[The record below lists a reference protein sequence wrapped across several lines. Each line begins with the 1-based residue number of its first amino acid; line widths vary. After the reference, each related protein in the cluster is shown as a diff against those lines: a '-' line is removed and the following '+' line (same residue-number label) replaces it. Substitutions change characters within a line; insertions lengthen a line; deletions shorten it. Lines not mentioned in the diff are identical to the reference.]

1 MGDRQDHNGLAGMT
15 HSTDLRQAY
24 EHSRLNRRFMVSGAD
39 CRCFH
44 CLHAFS
50 AEQISRHWV
59 DNGETALCP
68 NCGVDAVLSGQ
79 ADCLSDGQIGEL
91 HAAYFD
97 GPSKKYTAE
106 EWRAAVSAEH
116 PSLGAMASDA

>member
-1 MGDRQDHNGLAGMT
+1 MT
-15 HSTDLRQAY
+15 ESTNLRQAY

-50 AEQISRHWV
+50 AEQISYWV
-59 DNGETALCP
+59 DNGETAICP

-79 ADCLSDGQIGEL
+79 ADCLSEELIGEL

-97 GPSKKYTAE
+97 GPSKRYTVE
-106 EWRAAVSAEH
+106 EWRAAVNAER

>member
-1 MGDRQDHNGLAGMT
+1 
-15 HSTDLRQAY
+15 
-24 EHSRLNRRFMVSGAD
+24 MVSGAD

-50 AEQISRHWV
+50 AEQISHWV
-59 DNGETALCP
+59 DYGETALCP
-68 NCGVDAVLSGQ
+68 NCGVDAVLSGR
-79 ADCLSDGQIGEL
+79 ADCLSERLIGEL
-91 HAAYFD
+91 HAAYFA
-97 GPSKKYTAE
+97 GPSKQYTAE

>member
-1 MGDRQDHNGLAGMT
+1 MT
-15 HSTDLRQAY
+15 LSTNLQRAY
-24 EHSRLNRRFMVSGAD
+24 AHSRLNRRFMVSGAD

-50 AEQISRHWV
+50 AEQISHWV

-79 ADCLSDGQIGEL
+79 ADCISEGLIGAL
-91 HAAYFD
+91 HAAYFE
-97 GPSKKYTAE
+97 PSKRYTAE
-106 EWRAAVSAEH
+106 EWRAAASAEH
-116 PSLGAMASDA
+116 PGRGAMASDA

>member
-1 MGDRQDHNGLAGMT
+1 MT
-15 HSTDLRQAY
+15 HSTNAQQAY
-24 EHSRLNRRFMVSGAD
+24 EHSRLNRRFMVSGAG

-44 CLHAFS
+44 CLHAFA
-50 AEQISRHWV
+50 AEQVTQWV

-79 ADCLSDGQIGEL
+79 ADCLSEELIGEL
-91 HAAYFD
+91 HGAYFD

-106 EWRAAVSAEH
+106 EWRAAVSAER